1 MILVRI
7 LEQMKF
13 YRALPMKEQEE
24 INSVF
29 TQEGVDRLKVIDPVT
44 GCDTTDT

>member
-7 LEQMKF
+7 LEQMEF
-13 YRALPMKEQEE
+13 YRALPAKEKEK
-24 INSVF
+24 INSIF

-44 GCDTTDT
+44 GFDTTDT

>member
-13 YRALPMKEQEE
+13 YRALSMKEQEE

-29 TQEGVDRLKVIDPVT
+29 TQEGVGRLKVIDPVT
-44 GCDTTDT
+44 GYDTTDT